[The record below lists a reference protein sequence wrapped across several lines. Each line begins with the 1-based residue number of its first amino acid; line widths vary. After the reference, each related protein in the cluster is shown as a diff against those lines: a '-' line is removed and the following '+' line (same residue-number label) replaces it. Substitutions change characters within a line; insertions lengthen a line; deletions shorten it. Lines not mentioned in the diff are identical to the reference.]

1 MHLVANITLFT
12 VYVHRC
18 DHLVTT
24 VKVSL
29 SVSKKDRQD
38 IESFFIGIKKG
49 QTGY

>member
-12 VYVHRC
+12 VCVHRR

-29 SVSKKDRQD
+29 SVSKKGSQD
-38 IESFFIGIKKG
+38 IKSLFIGIKKG
-49 QTGY
+49 QSGY